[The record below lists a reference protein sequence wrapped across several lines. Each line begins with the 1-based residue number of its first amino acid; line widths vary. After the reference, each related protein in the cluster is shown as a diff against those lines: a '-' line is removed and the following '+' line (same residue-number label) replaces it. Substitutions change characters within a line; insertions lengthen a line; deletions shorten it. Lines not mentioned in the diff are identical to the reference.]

1 VRVVGISVAS
11 ALVVL
16 ALGTSVAAA
25 HGSLQPG
32 VHVDPGSPAAKEYD
46 IPLNQATQLGSGS
59 SSSSSGLQ
67 PGVHV
72 DPGSPAA
79 KEYDIPLNQ
88 ASQLGSGSSSSSSGL
103 QPGVHVDPGS
113 PAAKEY
119 AIPLNQA
126 GASTPSTNGTTSK
139 ATLFGVG
146 INPSGSG
153 NSSGLGTSHTKAR
166 GGGVQTAL
174 PSVVVPGSSGSDGSL
189 LALLGG
195 GVAILVLGSFGGA
208 VLRRSRHSPPT

>member
-1 VRVVGISVAS
+1 M
-11 ALVVL
+11 LVVL
-16 ALGTSVAAA
+16 ALSTSVAAA
-25 HGSLQPG
+25 HGGLQPG
-32 VHVDPGSPAAKEYD
+32 VHVDPGSPAAKEYE
-46 IPLNQATQLGSGS
+46 IPLTQASQLGSG

-79 KEYDIPLNQ
+79 KEYEIPLTQ

-126 GASTPSTNGTTSK
+126 TASKPSSSGSSTT
-139 ATLFGVG
+139 TLFGVG
-146 INPSGSG
+146 INPSRSG
-153 NSSGLGTSHTKAR
+153 NSGGQGSGTSHTKAR

-174 PSVVVPGSSGSDGSL
+174 PSVVVPGSSGTDGGL

-195 GVAILVLGSFGGA
+195 GVAILILGSFGGA